1 LPSRQGFRNIRQLGD
16 IRREPPCLVLGEHLG
31 RCLSA
36 LISAAGSKK
45 LSVRTGESDIEKFA
59 IDSQAFAVDED

>member
-1 LPSRQGFRNIRQLGD
+1 LAGAFR
-16 IRREPPCLVLGEHLG
+16 H
-31 RCLSA
+31 

-59 IDSQAFAVDED
+59 IDSQAFAVDEN